1 MQLEGKFKMAS
12 TVNTNVI
19 NLELSSEQNE
29 FITEA
34 LDGKNI
40 LVDACIGSGKTT
52 SIQQLCNAFP
62 PDKRILYLT
71 YNRLLKLDAQAK
83 IKSSNTTVTNYHG
96 FAMGVLKKANIT
108 CGIPELVYTFNRMKP
123 PIDMYDV
130 LILDEYQDIEQEFA
144 DMLWYIKSTNPQMQI
159 IAVGDM
165 MQKIYDKT
173 TLNVPAFMDE
183 FLGEHITLSF
193 TKCFRLSAQLAEKLG
208 RIWQKE
214 IIGVNDACVV
224 EEMTPESVVEFLAR
238 QRTQDILCLGRRTSS
253 AHGALLSDTLN
264 ILEERYPQKFNK
276 KTVYASIHDEDRGT
290 FKAGKHAAIFTTF
303 DSSKGLERPIC
314 VVFDFTESNWQWR
327 VSRPQTS
334 REILRNIFCVAASR
348 GKQHIIFV
356 NNGEA
361 MLSEESLCAVAVDD
375 SQLKNMDISE
385 MFQFKYKED
394 VEACYAL
401 LDVHPVRLSEDDRVI
416 HIKSNDELI
425 DLSPCIGIYQEAA
438 FFGKRSL
445 DAQIEGYFLLHP
457 KERYKL
463 DTIRN
468 ATLDERI
475 LFLTALKTCQE
486 RYRTQVSSPFV
497 PDAEREMICAR
508 LGELF
513 SPNDDVQVPCKIDF
527 AEIENGL
534 KSFSAI
540 GLADVVKDNT
550 VYELKFVSELTH
562 EHFLQCA
569 SYMVALNIDKG
580 VLWNTRDNTAFQIT
594 IPDKTVFLNAVAK
607 AVTKGA
613 IPAYYQPSLL
623 SQLKEQPSDTVF
635 AVIDTETNFQD
646 QVMSIGIVLADA
658 HTFQPI
664 VSQYYILPE
673 EAAVRGMYSAALNL
687 ADAEITKHC
696 NRREATREIVALLRQ
711 YGLPRIFAYNASFD
725 KNHLY
730 ELASFT
736 WCDIMWMSA
745 YKQFNPS
752 IPDDAEINKSGRL
765 KRGAGVEPTMRR
777 LRRDMS
783 YHETHNALLDA
794 LDELEI
800 MRRLGHSIEQY
811 ARPRS
816 VSQPVTRKAPDT
828 RLKTAVSVSPETD
841 APADYFLKGT
851 LAQGVP
857 EKTVAPRHELSSELK
872 SFISTA
878 LSYDASPLI
887 EEAVPLRG
895 YQEAHASLLAGEELL
910 TKLKALVSTS
920 PTSDEARN
928 ALRDFYEDEVMRA
941 LCEIPVES
949 LSHRKSGIR
958 VNALKDSG
966 YTNMRQIYRL
976 NYNGLLAINGIGPKN
991 AENIF
996 AEASHMAREVRTK
1009 IAAKPCFAKT
1019 PAGKKAVR
1027 DYCRYKWAIKIHTS
1041 IEGILAAEE
1050 KLLDDYCYVA
1060 APASDILRWTF
1071 TLSRK
1076 KKEAA
1081 LQAATA
1087 LQKRIT
1093 NTTRELVHTAEIL
1106 YAHCSEIS
1114 FEEAWTD
1121 YTKVPDEYNA
1131 WLTKSRTQ
1139 DA

>member
-1 MQLEGKFKMAS
+1 MAS

-96 FAMGVLKKANIT
+96 FAMGVLRKANIT

-123 PIDMYDV
+123 PI
-130 LILDEYQDIEQEFA
+130 
-144 DMLWYIKSTNPQMQI
+144 
-159 IAVGDM
+159 
-165 MQKIYDKT
+165 
-173 TLNVPAFMDE
+173 
-183 FLGEHITLSF
+183 
-193 TKCFRLSAQLAEKLG
+193 
-208 RIWQKE
+208 
-214 IIGVNDACVV
+214 
-224 EEMTPESVVEFLAR
+224 
-238 QRTQDILCLGRRTSS
+238 
-253 AHGALLSDTLN
+253 
-264 ILEERYPQKFNK
+264 
-276 KTVYASIHDEDRGT
+276 
-290 FKAGKHAAIFTTF
+290 
-303 DSSKGLERPIC
+303 
-314 VVFDFTESNWQWR
+314 
-327 VSRPQTS
+327 
-334 REILRNIFCVAASR
+334 
-348 GKQHIIFV
+348 
-356 NNGEA
+356 
-361 MLSEESLCAVAVDD
+361 
-375 SQLKNMDISE
+375 
-385 MFQFKYKED
+385 
-394 VEACYAL
+394 
-401 LDVHPVRLSEDDRVI
+401 
-416 HIKSNDELI
+416 
-425 DLSPCIGIYQEAA
+425 
-438 FFGKRSL
+438 
-445 DAQIEGYFLLHP
+445 
-457 KERYKL
+457 
-463 DTIRN
+463 
-468 ATLDERI
+468 
-475 LFLTALKTCQE
+475 
-486 RYRTQVSSPFV
+486 
-497 PDAEREMICAR
+497 
-508 LGELF
+508 
-513 SPNDDVQVPCKIDF
+513 
-527 AEIENGL
+527 
-534 KSFSAI
+534 
-540 GLADVVKDNT
+540 
-550 VYELKFVSELTH
+550 
-562 EHFLQCA
+562 
-569 SYMVALNIDKG
+569 
-580 VLWNTRDNTAFQIT
+580 
-594 IPDKTVFLNAVAK
+594 
-607 AVTKGA
+607 
-613 IPAYYQPSLL
+613 
-623 SQLKEQPSDTVF
+623 
-635 AVIDTETNFQD
+635 
-646 QVMSIGIVLADA
+646 
-658 HTFQPI
+658 
-664 VSQYYILPE
+664 
-673 EAAVRGMYSAALNL
+673 
-687 ADAEITKHC
+687 
-696 NRREATREIVALLRQ
+696 
-711 YGLPRIFAYNASFD
+711 
-725 KNHLY
+725 
-730 ELASFT
+730 
-736 WCDIMWMSA
+736 
-745 YKQFNPS
+745 
-752 IPDDAEINKSGRL
+752 
-765 KRGAGVEPTMRR
+765 
-777 LRRDMS
+777 DMS

-941 LCEIPVES
+941 LREIPVES

-1131 WLTKSRTQ
+1131 WLTKNRTQ

>member
-1 MQLEGKFKMAS
+1 MAS

-52 SIQQLCNAFP
+52 AIQQLCNAFP

-96 FAMGVLKKANIT
+96 FAMGVLRKANIT

-214 IIGVNDACVV
+214 IIGVNDNCIV
-224 EEMTPESVVEFLAR
+224 EEMTPETVVEFLAR

-253 AHGALLSDTLN
+253 LNGALLSDTLN

-276 KTVYASIHDEDRGT
+276 KTVYASIQDEDRGT

-314 VVFDFTESNWQWR
+314 VVFDFTESNWGWR
-327 VSRPQTS
+327 ASQPQTS

-356 NNGEA
+356 NSGEA
-361 MLSEESLCAVAVDD
+361 MLSEESLYAVGVYH
-375 SQLKNMDISE
+375 SQLKDMDISK
-385 MFQFKYKED
+385 MFQFRYKED

-401 LDVHPVRLSEDDRVI
+401 LDVHPIRLSEDDRVI

-438 FFGKRSL
+438 FFGERSL
-445 DAQIEGYFLLHP
+445 DAQIEWRALHHP
-457 KERYKL
+457 DEQFKL
-463 DTIRN
+463 KSICN
-468 ATLDERI
+468 ATLDERM
-475 LFLTALKTCQE
+475 LFLTALETHQE

-497 PDAEREMICAR
+497 PDAEREMICSR
-508 LGELF
+508 LGGVF
-513 SPNDDVQVPCKIDF
+513 SPDDNVQVHCCIDF
-527 AEIENGL
+527 AESENGPKL
-534 KSFSAI
+534 FSAR
-540 GLADVVKDNT
+540 GQADVVKDNT

-569 SYMVALNIDKG
+569 SYMVALSIDKG

-594 IPDKTVFLNAVAK
+594 IPDKKAFLNAVAK

-623 SQLKEQPSDTVF
+623 SQLKEQPSNTAF

-664 VSQYYILPE
+664 VSRYYILPE
-673 EAAVRGMYSAALNL
+673 EAAVSGMYSDALNL
-687 ADAEITKHC
+687 AEAEITKHC
-696 NRREATREIVALLRQ
+696 NRREATQEIVALLRQ

-828 RLKTAVSVSPETD
+828 RLKTAVSASPETD

-941 LCEIPVES
+941 LREIPVES

-1131 WLTKSRTQ
+1131 WLTKNRTQ

>member
-1 MQLEGKFKMAS
+1 MMYNTIKYRLIVQLEGEFKMAS

-96 FAMGVLKKANIT
+96 FAMGVLRKANIT
-108 CGIPELVYTFNRMKP
+108 CGTPELVYTFNRIKP

-173 TLNVPAFMDE
+173 TLKVPDFMEE

-193 TKCFRLSAQLAEKLG
+193 TKCFRLSEQLAGKLG

-214 IIGVNDACVV
+214 IIGVNNDCVV

-445 DAQIEGYFLLHP
+445 DAQIEGYFLLLP
-457 KERYKL
+457 KR
-463 DTIRN
+463 
-468 ATLDERI
+468 
-475 LFLTALKTCQE
+475 
-486 RYRTQVSSPFV
+486 
-497 PDAEREMICAR
+497 
-508 LGELF
+508 
-513 SPNDDVQVPCKIDF
+513 KI
-527 AEIENGL
+527 
-534 KSFSAI
+534 
-540 GLADVVKDNT
+540 
-550 VYELKFVSELTH
+550 
-562 EHFLQCA
+562 
-569 SYMVALNIDKG
+569 
-580 VLWNTRDNTAFQIT
+580 
-594 IPDKTVFLNAVAK
+594 
-607 AVTKGA
+607 
-613 IPAYYQPSLL
+613 
-623 SQLKEQPSDTVF
+623 
-635 AVIDTETNFQD
+635 
-646 QVMSIGIVLADA
+646 
-658 HTFQPI
+658 
-664 VSQYYILPE
+664 
-673 EAAVRGMYSAALNL
+673 
-687 ADAEITKHC
+687 
-696 NRREATREIVALLRQ
+696 
-711 YGLPRIFAYNASFD
+711 
-725 KNHLY
+725 
-730 ELASFT
+730 
-736 WCDIMWMSA
+736 
-745 YKQFNPS
+745 
-752 IPDDAEINKSGRL
+752 
-765 KRGAGVEPTMRR
+765 
-777 LRRDMS
+777 
-783 YHETHNALLDA
+783 
-794 LDELEI
+794 
-800 MRRLGHSIEQY
+800 
-811 ARPRS
+811 
-816 VSQPVTRKAPDT
+816 
-828 RLKTAVSVSPETD
+828 
-841 APADYFLKGT
+841 
-851 LAQGVP
+851 
-857 EKTVAPRHELSSELK
+857 
-872 SFISTA
+872 
-878 LSYDASPLI
+878 
-887 EEAVPLRG
+887 
-895 YQEAHASLLAGEELL
+895 
-910 TKLKALVSTS
+910 
-920 PTSDEARN
+920 
-928 ALRDFYEDEVMRA
+928 
-941 LCEIPVES
+941 
-949 LSHRKSGIR
+949 
-958 VNALKDSG
+958 
-966 YTNMRQIYRL
+966 
-976 NYNGLLAINGIGPKN
+976 
-991 AENIF
+991 
-996 AEASHMAREVRTK
+996 
-1009 IAAKPCFAKT
+1009 
-1019 PAGKKAVR
+1019 
-1027 DYCRYKWAIKIHTS
+1027 
-1041 IEGILAAEE
+1041 
-1050 KLLDDYCYVA
+1050 
-1060 APASDILRWTF
+1060 
-1071 TLSRK
+1071 
-1076 KKEAA
+1076 
-1081 LQAATA
+1081 
-1087 LQKRIT
+1087 
-1093 NTTRELVHTAEIL
+1093 
-1106 YAHCSEIS
+1106 
-1114 FEEAWTD
+1114 
-1121 YTKVPDEYNA
+1121 
-1131 WLTKSRTQ
+1131 
-1139 DA
+1139 